1 MSFRI
6 RVTQTDI
13 DSIATKLDAFADV
26 LSDREHALV
35 VSIFAYARRAIEAE
49 GGGGGGASRPPLSRG
64 FRHAVGAG
72 VGGVFEMDEDAE
84 SDEEFIKFKR
94 KDSPREVHKEIHRQ
108 GPGGRE
114 VHKETHK
121 TSEGGGE
128 TDVEVDSPIT
138 VGSGGG

>member
-13 DSIATKLDAFADV
+13 DSIATKLDAIADV

-49 GGGGGGASRPPLSRG
+49 AGGATPSRPPLSRG
-64 FRHAVGAG
+64 FRHAVGVG
-72 VGGVFEMDEDAE
+72 LGGVFEMDEEAE

-94 KDSPREVHKEIHRQ
+94 KDSPREVHKEVHRE

-128 TDVEVDSPIT
+128 TDIEVESPIT
-138 VGSGGG
+138 VGGGGG